1 MEPGED
7 LGNKVQEVEHKLDD
21 HINDNT
27 RHLTP
32 PTPPEAKVTKP
43 VEPGDVEKAK
53 KKGSLFGDPILVIE

>member
-7 LGNKVQEVEHKLDD
+7 LSGKVQVVEQKLDQ

-27 RHLTP
+27 RHLA
-32 PTPPEAKVTKP
+32 PPEAKVTKP
-43 VEPGDVEKAK
+43 VEPGDVQKAK